1 MDSDPRAATLGGG
14 ALADVGGVATVLLL
28 LQMVKLWKLLQ
39 MQLVTRVLQLLQLL
53 AGVLQLLQLL
63 HGGPAAVSAQPVH
76 LQLDDDPPLV
86 LLLAAGGQ
94 GRLLTLVLVHRH

>member
-28 LQMVKLWKLLQ
+28 LQVVKLWKLLQ
-39 MQLVTRVLQLLQLL
+39 MQLVTR
-53 AGVLQLLQLL
+53 VLQLLQLL